1 MFKMSSK
8 IVIMKTLCISLL
20 AALVINTA
28 NAQWIR
34 QNSGTKSSL
43 NSVYFAGSLIGYAA
57 GDEGT
62 ILSTLNGG
70 KNWTTQTSGISKSL
84 TSLCFTDSITGYAVG
99 DSGTIL
105 KTMNGGNTWIQ
116 LPGGTNVNLNSVSF
130 YDSMNGL
137 IVGEEGTILK
147 TVDGGN
153 TWIQQTSGV
162 NIPFSSVCFAD
173 SLTAFIISSG
183 DYQWEGEGTVLKT
196 MNGGANWDILV
207 SGRNWIP
214 NSPGGFF
221 FFLTS
226 VYFTD
231 AVNGCIV
238 GYGLEGP
245 SGPGEDPRKGISDSF
260 ILNTT
265 DGGITWTETEGYGRA
280 LVSVHSPDLNTG
292 YVVGEKGKIL
302 RTTNRGA
309 TWSDQFSGIGETLRS
324 VYFADSLTG
333 YAAGD
338 HGIILKTTNGG
349 LFGITGYSDEGFV
362 KVYPNPVIAEL
373 TIMIHNSVDQC
384 SLVILNEAGAEVH
397 VQQIEDNFLV
407 LNVKELAGGVYFLK
421 FFNNDFTE
429 VEKIVKL

>member
-1 MFKMSSK
+1 MRTFL
-8 IVIMKTLCISLL
+8 ILL
-20 AALVINTA
+20 FVALVLNTA

-43 NSVYFAGSLIGYAA
+43 NSVYFTGSLTGYAA

-62 ILSTLNGG
+62 ILNTVNGG
-70 KNWTTQTSGISKSL
+70 KNWTTQTSGISKRL
-84 TSLCFTDSITGYAVG
+84 TSLCFTDSLTGYAVG

-116 LPGGTNVNLNSVSF
+116 LPGGTNVNLKSVSF

-162 NIPFSSVCFAD
+162 TIPLSSVCFAD
-173 SLTAFIISSG
+173 TLTAYIITDS
-183 DYQWEGEGTVLKT
+183 DYAWEGEGTVLKT
-196 MNGGANWDILV
+196 VNGGANWDILA

-214 NSPGGFF
+214 NAPGGFYLL
-221 FFLTS
+221 LTS

-238 GYGLEGP
+238 GYGLAP
-245 SGPGEDPRKGISDSF
+245 SVHGSSYSEVTDSF

-280 LVSVHSPDLNTG
+280 LLSVHSPDLNTG

-302 RTTNRGA
+302 RTTDRGA
-309 TWSDQFSGIGETLRS
+309 TWSSQISGIGETLRS

-349 LFGITGYSDEGFV
+349 LFGITGYTDEGFV
-362 KVYPNPVIAEL
+362 NVYPNPVQTEL

-384 SLVILNEAGAEVH
+384 SLVILNEAGVEVY

-407 LNVKELAGGVYFLK
+407 INVKELAGGVYFLK
-421 FFNNDFTE
+421 FFNKDFME
-429 VEKIVKL
+429 VEKIVKF